1 MEELLE
7 GLKTFDPGVPHSD
20 EFISFVPNSEW
31 QRQNARENA
40 LKRNA
45 TYKGA
50 NNPRAKTWKIT
61 YEDGKV
67 EIVKALQ
74 PWRIEKGYNKLGL
87 RKLQLKE
94 WKKYKDL
101 VAVEEVSHETL

>member
-1 MEELLE
+1 MEEFLE
-7 GLKTFDPGVPHSD
+7 GLKTFDPGVPDPD

-50 NNPRAKTWKIT
+50 NNPRAKTWRIV
-61 YEDGKV
+61 YADGRV

-74 PWRIEKGYNKLGL
+74 PWRIKNGYNKLAL
-87 RKLQLKE
+87 RKLQLGE
-94 WKKYKDL
+94 WKRYKDL
-101 VAVEEVSHETL
+101 VAVEEVAQETL